1 MIVWTLPGVVV
12 SHLQPLAAS
21 TPNGG
26 ITCNFLGIWH
36 IHCYKKQYTE
46 INQFVMNIMLC
57 TGKMNIILD

>member
-36 IHCYKKQYTE
+36 IHCFKKQYTE
-46 INQFVMNIMLC
+46 INQFVI
-57 TGKMNIILD
+57 KYVQVK